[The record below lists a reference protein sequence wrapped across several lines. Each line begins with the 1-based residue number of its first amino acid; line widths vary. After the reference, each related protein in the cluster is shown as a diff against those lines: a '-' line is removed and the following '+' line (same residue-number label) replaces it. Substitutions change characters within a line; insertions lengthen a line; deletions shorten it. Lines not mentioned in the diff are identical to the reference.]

1 MNCGYD
7 DWMDECLSGSSDKWR
22 SRCSRGLSA
31 AWTGVRSPRTAI
43 LTLLAFAALLLA
55 FALGCGGNRVV
66 FVPDQS
72 PVRTG
77 PGTKG
82 RVWTLEGGEWR
93 LSGNTVEIPEG
104 MYLVSPRWVE
114 EEPDGK

>member
-1 MNCGYD
+1 
-7 DWMDECLSGSSDKWR
+7 MDECLSGSSDKWR

-31 AWTGVRSPRTAI
+31 AWNGVRSPRTATLI
-43 LTLLAFAALLLA
+43 LLAFVALLLA
-55 FALGCGGNRVV
+55 FALGCGSRVV
-66 FVPDQS
+66 FVSDQN

-77 PGTKG
+77 PGTTG

-93 LSGNTVEIPEG
+93 LSGNTVAIPEG